1 MTAESQKDKVQT
13 IKAINTKEN
22 SILISDFKTDYR
34 LILGDLREGNESAT
48 PLMATRTPELWNAH
62 YGFRGVFPRASK
74 YLQYKIIKS
83 KLTIN
88 REFQMHMESILLAY
102 SLPRRSEE
110 AGYNYL

>member
-1 MTAESQKDKVQT
+1 MKSD
-13 IKAINTKEN
+13 IKALNTKEN

-48 PLMATRTPELWNAH
+48 PLMAIRTPELWNDH
-62 YGFRGVFPRASK
+62 DGFRGVFPRASK

-88 REFQMHMESILLAY
+88 RELQMHMESILLASDTLGKY
-102 SLPRRSEE
+102 
-110 AGYNYL
+110 GVF